1 MAQDKENLKRKREAE
16 SVEEEKETSSSKDP
30 KQAKKQGQTAPIS
43 SETPPDLLAL
53 ARQKNWPAIE
63 KLIEQKKI
71 TPELLTAIIE
81 EEGDDQGVNTLWF
94 LAVNKQWDIINK
106 LLSHITPQALESAA
120 AQGTRQ
126 GVNTLWCLAVNE
138 QWGIIDKLC
147 SKVTPKALEEATK
160 QGHNQGINTLW
171 SLAVNEQWGI
181 IDKLCSKVTSKALES
196 TPTQG
201 TCQDIN
207 TLWFLAHH
215 KQWDIINK
223 LLSKVTS
230 KALEEGEGV
239 NTLQFLAGNE
249 QWGIINELLSKVTP
263 KALEEATKQ
272 GDNQGI
278 TALWFLADNEQ
289 WGIIKTLVDQRK
301 ITTAALL
308 GKNLTDTNPQNA
320 LVLLAIN
327 NQWDLIKKLI
337 PEINTQLLV
346 EKASTKSFLEHLLEH
361 LLTQA
366 SARVIEFLERLLDA
380 PLKPLALVPWE
391 AFKIQTDDIM
401 LALLQEEK
409 WDTIKRLIKA
419 GVALPARPKGQQLL
433 KTRRTTWA
441 LNKDPASLPKDS
453 TPLPESYSK
462 MVALYKRYAPPPKDH
477 KSEYPASNTPL
488 SNNAQPHTIKDFDHT
503 SQMAF
508 WHWKA
513 LETIKEETKC
523 LGIVTRVAEQ
533 LPNEIMQRI
542 LFYTSGDQQ
551 GVRYAFTNESTKT
564 SITLDERYR
573 RLIEEYRKKGSNL
586 LGPSS
591 EPLHPLF
598 FEELPSS
605 SEEKTAQSNTKNG
618 GDSTLHTSSNAA
630 AARKVGQFA
639 VKSEAKPPKM
649 KEEEE
654 EVEVAPVALSE
665 TESSS
670 SSSSSSSTL
679 QMDTSK

>member
-81 EEGDDQGVNTLWF
+81 EEGDDQGVNTLWC
-94 LAVNKQWDIINK
+94 LAINKQWDIINK

-171 SLAVNEQWGI
+171 SLAVNERWGI

-239 NTLQFLAGNE
+239 NTL
-249 QWGIINELLSKVTP
+249 
-263 KALEEATKQ
+263 
-272 GDNQGI
+272 
-278 TALWFLADNEQ
+278 WFLADNER

-366 SARVIEFLERLLDA
+366 SAGVIEFLERLLDA

-391 AFKIQTDDIM
+391 AFKIQTDAIM
-401 LALLQEEK
+401 LALLQKEK
-409 WDTIKRLIKA
+409 WDTIEHLIKV
-419 GVALPARPKGQQLL
+419 GVALPARPDQQLL
-433 KTRRTTWA
+433 TTRRTTWA
-441 LNKDPASLPKDS
+441 LNKDPASLPKYS

-462 MVALYKRYAPPPKDH
+462 MVALYKKYAPPPKDH
-477 KSEYPASNTPL
+477 KSEYPASNTPP

-513 LETIKEETKC
+513 LETIKEEAKC
-523 LGIVTRVAEQ
+523 LGVVTRVDEARVVKAVVAGEKEPQ
-533 LPNEIMQRI
+533 QIPDEIMQRI

-551 GVRYAFTNESTKT
+551 GVRYVFTNESTKT

-591 EPLHPLF
+591 APLPPLF
-598 FEELPSS
+598 EEPPSS
-605 SEEKTAQSNTKNG
+605 SEEKTTQSNTKNEG
-618 GDSTLHTSSNAA
+618 GSTLHTSSNAA
-630 AARKVGQFA
+630 AAGKVGQFA
-639 VKSEAKPPKM
+639 VKSEAKPPKA
-649 KEEEE
+649 KEEEA
-654 EVEVAPVALSE
+654 APVASSE

-670 SSSSSSSTL
+670 SSSNSSSTL